1 MQYGAGDITITGA
14 TGVTI
19 RTTSSFYAVT
29 AGQYAIIGLKQIDNE
44 VRWNLD
50 GSQFIVEFNTE
61 PNGIVTMTRDEAR
74 QLVCT
79 PRWTSNEEL

>member
-1 MQYGAGDITITGA
+1 MGIERYKVYNAADYEALDKT
-14 TGVTI
+14 
-19 RTTSSFYAVT
+19 
-29 AGQYAIIGLKQIDNE
+29 QIESE

-61 PNGIVTMTRDEAR
+61 PNGILNITRDEAR

-79 PRWTSNEEL
+79 PEWTSDEDL